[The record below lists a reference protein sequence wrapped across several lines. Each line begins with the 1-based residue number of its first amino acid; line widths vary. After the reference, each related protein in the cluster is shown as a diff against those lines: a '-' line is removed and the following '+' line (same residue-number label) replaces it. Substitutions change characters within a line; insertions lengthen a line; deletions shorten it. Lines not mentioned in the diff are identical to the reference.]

1 MFILDTPVISTTS
14 PADTKVGVDQGS
26 TVTLDCQAEGYPVP
40 KIFWKEK
47 DGNGYLVDGV
57 GKYNIRED
65 QTVFGIRSRL
75 TFIVD
80 QIGDQ
85 YVCKASND
93 LGDKEQLF
101 SILAKGI
108 YLIISQYFSFSTKFA
123 YVLSLVP
130 ILF

>member
-108 YLIISQYFSFSTKFA
+108 YLIKCQYFSFSTRFA

-130 ILF
+130 IFF

>member
-1 MFILDTPVISTTS
+1 MAIILDIPVISTTS

-26 TVTLDCQAEGYPVP
+26 SVTLDCQAEGYPVP

-47 DGNGYLVDGV
+47 GGNGNLVDGV
-57 GKYNIRED
+57 GIYNIRED

-75 TFIVD
+75 TFIAN

-108 YLIISQYFSFSTKFA
+108 FCYGLLIFF
-123 YVLSLVP
+123 
-130 ILF
+130 